1 MKILSKLF
9 IFSFLVSII
18 LVSCDVSDDG
28 FIQTSQVS
36 PILDVVVPDTMVTGE
51 TYSLEITY
59 QRDSNCHTLSTFDTA
74 KQGDSLLFLRAITL
88 FNQTSTCNEIAEG
101 VPVEIDFTNNFESN
115 FRFKF
120 LNSRDSIGDPV
131 YLDRDIVVIGD

>member
-1 MKILSKLF
+1 MKILSRLF
-9 IFSFLVSII
+9 IVGFLTSLV
-18 LVSCDVSDDG
+18 LVSCSVDDDN

-36 PILDVVVPDTMVTGE
+36 PILDVIVPDTMVTGE

-74 KQGDSLLFLRAITL
+74 KQGDSLFFVRAITL
-88 FNQTSTCNEIAEG
+88 FNQTSTCNEIAEE

-115 FRFKF
+115 FTFKF

-131 YLDRDIVVIGD
+131 YLNKDVIVTGD